1 MASFFH
7 ADDYGITFDQ
17 SRAILSLSK
26 ATRGHGA
33 LNSISIFANSPSFS
47 EAASLAAPFVEGGS
61 LHASVHLNLVEG
73 YPCADP
79 LSLSLL
85 VDSRGAFCHDF
96 VGLLRLSLGRQ
107 RQEFHRQVSCE
118 LAAQIDRFLSA
129 FPREQQTLRADSH
142 QHTHAIPA
150 VFDALMDALDASNC
164 TLGYLRTPVEPLS
177 PHLSSLESLRRVK
190 PVNLAK
196 DALLSLLW
204 HTNRMKMPQGC
215 ATALFCGVVLSG
227 RMEQV
232 DMDLVRSFEK
242 LAHKRGE
249 DLEILFHPISVPRSL
264 CLDPQ
269 NEPFARACAS
279 PSRDAEARAIERLGD
294 VGDKLYA
301 QDQAS
306 R

>member
-26 ATRGHGA
+26 ATGGHGA

-61 LHASVHLNLVEG
+61 IHASVHLNLVEG
-73 YPCADP
+73 HPCADP
-79 LSLSLL
+79 LSLPLL

-107 RQEFHRQVSCE
+107 REEFHRQATYE
-118 LAAQIDRFLSA
+118 LAAQIDRFLTA
-129 FPREQQTLRADSH
+129 FPQEQQTLRVDSH
-142 QHTHAIPA
+142 QHTHAIPV
-150 VFDALMDALDASNC
+150 VFDALMEALDACDC
-164 TLGYLRTPVEPLS
+164 TLGYLRTPVESLS
-177 PHLSSLESLRRVK
+177 PHLSSLGSLQRIK

-204 HTNRMKMPQGC
+204 HVNRMKMPPGC
-215 ATALFCGVVLSG
+215 TTALFCGVVLSG

-232 DMDLVRSFEK
+232 DTDLVHSFEK
-242 LAHKRGE
+242 LASKRGE

-294 VGDKLYA
+294 VGDKLYP
-301 QDQAS
+301 
-306 R
+306 